1 MASKSKII
9 FTEYAESQLIE
20 RIITRENISNVLQS
34 PEQVTV
40 GRKGRKIAQSK
51 LKKDG
56 QEGLLRIIFE
66 EKDKNSK
73 IVITVYWT
81 SKVQKYWR

>member
-1 MASKSKII
+1 MATRGKII
-9 FTEYAESQLIE
+9 FTEYAESQIIE
-20 RIITRENISNVLQS
+20 RKIAREDVINVLQS
-34 PEQVTV
+34 PEQITV

-51 LKKDG
+51 LKKGG
-56 QEGLLRIIFE
+56 QDGLLRIIFE
-66 EKDKNSK
+66 EENKINK